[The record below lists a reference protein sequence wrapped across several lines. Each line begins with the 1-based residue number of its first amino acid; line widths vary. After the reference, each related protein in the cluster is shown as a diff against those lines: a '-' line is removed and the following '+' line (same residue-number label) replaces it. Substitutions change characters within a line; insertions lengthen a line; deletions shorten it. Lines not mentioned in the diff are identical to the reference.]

1 MAIESIVDAVRQI
14 ALFQGLR
21 PSQVSEIVRR
31 AERVLFKPG
40 DTIIR
45 EGEIGDAAYL
55 IVSGSAVRT
64 AGPVNSQPEE
74 LEAGT
79 LIGEMAMLVETEF
92 SSTVT
97 CRERVKA
104 LKITRSGLLEQMILD
119 PSLADHILEKLAE
132 RLRQLANQLRQIE
145 KILGSSNEQERRPPP
160 ALRLLSFDPSAEHVH
175 TG

>member
-104 LKITRSGLLEQMILD
+104 LKITRSGLLEQMSLD

-145 KILGSSNEQERRPPP
+145 KMLGSSNEQERRPPP
-160 ALRLLSFDPSAEHVH
+160 AFRLLSFDPSAEHVH